1 MTNNENFY
9 QKYRQELVPRLVPG
23 AAAADGA
30 KVPNAEAVASVGGR
44 VLSAEEIA
52 AEAEMNA
59 ILASDDAPSTSFSN
73 ESDES
78 SPNNSGSAEGV
89 SAARTSRPKKNNKV
103 APAPEVPAG

>member
-78 SPNNSGSAEGV
+78 SGLLLFYIQLHCYHFILFLFHIHVIYYVANSL
-89 SAARTSRPKKNNKV
+89 
-103 APAPEVPAG
+103 